1 MTAQRDDREV
11 PGRMRLSALRVAG
24 VPLNRCVLDVT
35 GAMLVVTILAGL
47 VALRE
52 QGLRQ
57 AQDANSAPRSLAGE
71 QWFDEVP
78 DRGALAQSPSAG
90 SAPAPAPP
98 RASPARVTI
107 VPDAAL
113 GPALP
118 GHQRDSD
125 PGRGVLGT
133 VRRYGAP
140 VKPGLVQIR
149 PAAMLSGVFPPSFT
163 PRRERTRRTTARP
176 PVRQSSCGPSP
187 CKSSRDPVGGSELPR
202 GPMAD

>member
-78 DRGALAQSPSAG
+78 DRGALAQSPSG
-90 SAPAPAPP
+90 GPAR
-98 RASPARVTI
+98 RASRSCRMPPSDRPCPAINVIVTQG
-107 VPDAAL
+107 VV
-113 GPALP
+113 
-118 GHQRDSD
+118 SS
-125 PGRGVLGT
+125 GRCGDT
-133 VRRYGAP
+133 VRR
-140 VKPGLVQIR
+140 
-149 PAAMLSGVFPPSFT
+149 
-163 PRRERTRRTTARP
+163 
-176 PVRQSSCGPSP
+176 
-187 CKSSRDPVGGSELPR
+187 
-202 GPMAD
+202 